1 MSDLT
6 KELQERIQVLKSR
19 ILDTQ
24 DALQQK
30 AQSEQELA
38 SALTEIATILGIE
51 GNNGQIH
58 LSTIVDSVK
67 ELLVSKEFETE
78 AE

>member
-6 KELQERIQVLKSR
+6 KELQEQIQVLKSR

>member
-6 KELQERIQVLKSR
+6 KELQEQIQVLKSR

-67 ELLVSKEFETE
+67 ELLVSQEFETE